1 MTLRTLK
8 QSELF
13 PLIFFLSMTLLAQS
27 ILAQSFIISPLPL
40 PQQEVLNIRT
50 DKCSNSCLL
59 NYFANEQLF
68 SFLAYFDSQNENAE
82 LRAKLAIA
90 LQDLG
95 FSNQVPTPSKDGNTE
110 IKLALLMPKKV
121 IGRYSV
127 SSIDT
132 ILAYL
137 MARGNDFIFEVFD
150 TGDES
155 AESIKRTYSK
165 IANGGYDFAI
175 AILTNNGAQEIA
187 KLHIS
192 IPTYLPTINK
202 NQIQSSRIDNNLL
215 FGGVDY
221 EAQIDLLLSLA
232 GNKPIVAYNDNS
244 AIGRNLGNILKAKSN
259 SVVLEESVNYQEAT
273 TFAQKLEKY
282 EPYIDNSVVFFN
294 TSYTKTGLMVAQL
307 VLANNQPSKLLSTQI
322 NFNPSLLM
330 LIQKDDRKNLYV
342 VNIINNQNQKL
353 VEYASLL
360 GGDLR
365 YEWVNYATAI
375 GVEQLMG
382 ARISSANKFFQE
394 TIKDGQ
400 VQYTNKIYKTNAKRF
415 YESK

>member
-1 MTLRTLK
+1 MTLHTLK
-8 QSELF
+8 QKLF

-27 ILAQSFIISPLPL
+27 TLAQSFIISPLPL

-82 LRAKLAIA
+82 LRAKLAMA

-95 FSNQVPTPSKDGNTE
+95 FSIQVPTPSKDGNAE

-202 NQIQSSRIDNNLL
+202 NQIQSNRIDSNLL

-244 AIGRNLGNILKAKSN
+244 TLGRNLGNILKAKSN

-307 VLANNQPSKLLSTQI
+307 VLAKNQPSKLLSTQI

-342 VNIINNQNQKL
+342 ANIINNQNQKL

>member
-1 MTLRTLK
+1 MKLPTLK
-8 QSELF
+8 QSKLF
-13 PLIFFLSMTLLAQS
+13 IAGILLLLVQS
-27 ILAQSFIISPLPL
+27 IFAQSFIISPLPL
-40 PQQEVLNIRT
+40 PQQEVLNIHT
-50 DKCSNSCLL
+50 DKCNNSCLL
-59 NYFANEQLF
+59 DYFSKEQLF
-68 SFLAYFDSQNENAE
+68 SFLAFFDTQNEDAE
-82 LRAKLAIA
+82 LRAKLAIT

-95 FSNQVPTPSKDGNTE
+95 FSIQVPTQPKGGNAE

-137 MARGNDFIFEVFD
+137 MARGNDFLFEVFD

-155 AESIKRTYSK
+155 ADSIKQTYSK
-165 IANGGYDFAI
+165 IANGGYDFVI

-187 KLHIS
+187 KLHIA

-202 NQIQSSRIDNNLL
+202 NQIQSNRINENLL

-232 GNKPIVAYNDNS
+232 GNKPIVAFNDS
-244 AIGRNLGNILKAKSN
+244 STIGNNLAKILKSRSD
-259 SVVLEESVNYQEAT
+259 SVVFEESVNYQAAT
-273 TFAQKLEKY
+273 TFSQRLEKY
-282 EPYIDNSVVFFN
+282 ETYIDDNIVFFN
-294 TSYTKTGLMVAQL
+294 TSYTKTGLMAAQL
-307 VLANNQPSKLLSTQI
+307 VLAKNQPSKLLSTQI

-330 LIQKDDRKNLYV
+330 LIQKDDRKNLYIT
-342 VNIINNQNQKL
+342 NIINNKNQKL

-382 ARISSANKFFQE
+382 ARISDEDRFFQE
-394 TIKDGQ
+394 KIKDGQ
-400 VQYTNKIYKTNAKRF
+400 VEYINKIYKNNAKRF
-415 YESK
+415 YEYR